1 MVTDHGTMPAVS
13 RHAAVAAPN
22 QQAVDAA
29 LSVAGAGGNA
39 VDAALAA
46 MFVAASTEPGMVSLG
61 GGGFVSVWPADGD
74 PEIVDGNSEM
84 PGRGLPDERFGGGLR
99 EIETSYGGGLV
110 LHAGPGSV
118 ATPGTL
124 AALGLAHTRHGR
136 APWATVLEPAIH
148 ACRNGFPI
156 GAAAATYLGIV
167 GHSVFGWDPD
177 TAKQVIHPD
186 GTMMKAGDRA
196 SNPDLADTLEAI
208 IDHGSRWIYTG
219 DLGTRLAEDQQA
231 RGGLITLADLAAY
244 QPIPRE
250 PAMLTLGGWQIALNP
265 PPSVGGPMLAVML
278 NELVRRGST
287 WQDVI
292 DIQRQVL
299 TYRFEVHDLSTDLEQ
314 DGIDLLAAL
323 PTSASTAHVSV
334 VDREGNACAITCS
347 SGYGSGATIPGTG
360 VMLNNSL
367 GEPELNRLGLHVL
380 APGTRLAS
388 NMAPTVA
395 RGPNGR
401 VLAIGSPG
409 ADRITTALMQV
420 LARYCLME
428 RSLQE
433 SIEAPRLHVRVL
445 EDGSARVDHED
456 DAEVSAAAVASGL
469 PTYDHGPASMFFGG
483 VGAALLG
490 PDGLHAVGDP
500 RRESATGV
508 C

>member
-1 MVTDHGTMPAVS
+1 
-13 RHAAVAAPN
+13 
-22 QQAVDAA
+22 
-29 LSVAGAGGNA
+29 
-39 VDAALAA
+39 
-46 MFVAASTEPGMVSLG
+46 
-61 GGGFVSVWPADGD
+61 
-74 PEIVDGNSEM
+74 
-84 PGRGLPDERFGGGLR
+84 
-99 EIETSYGGGLV
+99 
-110 LHAGPGSV
+110 
-118 ATPGTL
+118 
-124 AALGLAHTRHGR
+124 
-136 APWATVLEPAIH
+136 
-148 ACRNGFPI
+148 
-156 GAAAATYLGIV
+156 
-167 GHSVFGWDPD
+167 
-177 TAKQVIHPD
+177 
-186 GTMMKAGDRA
+186 
-196 SNPDLADTLEAI
+196 
-208 IDHGSRWIYTG
+208 
-219 DLGTRLAEDQQA
+219 
-231 RGGLITLADLAAY
+231 
-244 QPIPRE
+244 
-250 PAMLTLGGWQIALNP
+250 
-265 PPSVGGPMLAVML
+265 
-278 NELVRRGST
+278 
-287 WQDVI
+287 
-292 DIQRQVL
+292 
-299 TYRFEVHDLSTDLEQ
+299 
-314 DGIDLLAAL
+314 
-323 PTSASTAHVSV
+323 